1 MPDILADVVAFNSIN
16 NVFLVNS
23 SSEREDVIV
32 LERAQSH
39 TGSSDSQGV
48 NLLPLIFLNVINLA
62 ETVNLAVHESAHD
75 VNEPL
80 DGAQRMIGMRED
92 HRRLFIHIGKDL
104 VVSVAFLEVLVLSFV
119 APSDQVD
126 AAVLG
131 GDRS

>member
-1 MPDILADVVAFNSIN
+1 
-16 NVFLVNS
+16 
-23 SSEREDVIV
+23 
-32 LERAQSH
+32 
-39 TGSSDSQGV
+39 
-48 NLLPLIFLNVINLA
+48 
-62 ETVNLAVHESAHD
+62 
-75 VNEPL
+75 
-80 DGAQRMIGMRED
+80 MIGMRED

>member
-48 NLLPLIFLNVINLA
+48 NLLPLIFLNVINLT

-75 VNEPL
+75 VDEPF

-92 HRRLFIHIGKDL
+92 H
-104 VVSVAFLEVLVLSFV
+104 
-119 APSDQVD
+119 
-126 AAVLG
+126 
-131 GDRS
+131 